1 MFKILTSTRRRP
13 GYGGVM
19 AIRLE
24 FWRGRE
30 GCVWIGGLGVMGLG
44 WLWAGSG
51 EPDPEGIGG
60 EVPARAAV
68 WRHEEWIDGLRA
80 RGVDVADAA
89 AVWDVVWDSLPGE
102 VRVWP
107 SENYYYWQLAVD
119 GRVLHGNIRLAPEL
133 RARGEVAFAYGESR
147 EFLDEAELAER
158 LAVSRTFSAAD
169 GVMVEMRDPFTAR
182 ISDQGRAVVFHLDR
196 LAQEL
201 PEGFPLGPDEVFLQR
216 TQDESGLRFFLLY
229 HRGARH
235 FFWVLDES
243 AAVPEHFRTLA
254 PDIFMGRRT
263 GFVFW
268 VQESPGPRKVLAS
281 VRRASLDRNDHH
293 DGPFDQLADN
303 HVRGDGLRP
312 YLEEAMPW
320 LQGRVDPWGR
330 LLDSSPPRRV
340 ALTCHGVHHRASEA
354 VARIAEA
361 KAHPDPLARI
371 TVADRGEHGGR

>member
-1 MFKILTSTRRRP
+1 MDTRVR
-13 GYGGVM
+13 
-19 AIRLE
+19 
-24 FWRGRE
+24 RGRDS
-30 GCVWIGGLGVMGLG
+30 GLRIWGVAAAVIGV
-44 WLWAGSG
+44 LWARSEERDQG
-51 EPDPEGIGG
+51 GIETGA
-60 EVPARAAV
+60 PARTAV
-68 WRHEEWIDGLRA
+68 WRHEEWIEGLRA

-89 AVWDVVWDSLPGE
+89 AVWDVVWESLPGE

-107 SENYYYWQLAVD
+107 SENYYYWQLAAD

-169 GVMVEMRDPFTAR
+169 GVAVEMGDAFTAR
-182 ISDQGRAVVFHLDR
+182 ISYRGRAVVFHLDR
-196 LAQEL
+196 LPQEL
-201 PEGFPLGPDEVFLQR
+201 PEGFPLGPDEVLLQR
-216 TQDESGLRFFLLY
+216 TQDECGLKFFLLY
-229 HRGARH
+229 HREARH

-243 AAVPEHFRTLA
+243 EGVPEHFRALA
-254 PDIFMGRRT
+254 PDVLMGRRT

-268 VQESPGPRKVLAS
+268 QQESPGPRKILAS

-320 LQGRVDPWGR
+320 LRGRVDPWGR

-340 ALTCHGVHHRASEA
+340 ALTCHGVHDRADQA

-361 KAHPDPLARI
+361 KAHPDPLAR
-371 TVADRGEHGGR
+371 VAAVDRREHGGR